1 MPSARPSTAGR
12 ERSTRWCC
20 GPSPAGTPSTRTSRC
35 CGRPRRSS
43 RGGNPNMPL
52 AAAEFAERLLAEAQA
67 THPWL
72 HHRLFRRLV
81 DGELTREQV
90 RWIVREQG
98 CFFLDTLRHAAWK
111 IISVGGFT
119 PTYEDLERQRA
130 LIPLVVEE
138 GGHDTMGGKQTAH
151 AYLFVR
157 LCEGLGWSR
166 DEVFATDYLPT
177 TIIEKNE
184 LFQLQRSSTLEA
196 LCGGNIATE
205 SINHIVSARMA
216 QAMEKHYGV
225 PRAALDFYHEHM
237 EVEED
242 HGERAVRILSSVAVT
257 DEAQKRGLLALRR
270 AIAAR

>member
-1 MPSARPSTAGR
+1 
-12 ERSTRWCC
+12 
-20 GPSPAGTPSTRTSRC
+20 
-35 CGRPRRSS
+35 
-43 RGGNPNMPL
+43 MPL
-52 AAAEFAERLLAEAQA
+52 APREFAATLLAEARD

-72 HHRLFRRLV
+72 HHRLFRMIGA
-81 DGELTREQV
+81 GELRRDQV
-90 RWIVREQG
+90 RNVIREQG

-119 PTYEDLERQRA
+119 PTWEDLERQRA

-138 GGHDTMGGKQTAH
+138 GGHDTIGGKQTAH

-166 DEVFATDYLPT
+166 DEVFSTAYLPT

-184 LFQLQRSSTLEA
+184 LFQLQRASTLEA

-205 SINHIVSARMA
+205 SINHIVSARTA
-216 QAMEKHYGV
+216 AAMEKHYGI
-225 PRAALDFYHEHM
+225 PREALDFYYEHM

-242 HGERAVRILSSVAVT
+242 HSERAVRILEQVAVT
-257 DEAQKRGLLALRR
+257 DAEQARGLLALRR
-270 AIAAR
+270 AVAARRICADGMYEAFVGAA

>member
-1 MPSARPSTAGR
+1 MAVT
-12 ERSTRWCC
+12 
-20 GPSPAGTPSTRTSRC
+20 
-35 CGRPRRSS
+35 
-43 RGGNPNMPL
+43 
-52 AAAEFAERLLAEAQA
+52 AAEFATQLLTEAEH

-72 HHRLFRRLV
+72 HHRLFRMIVAGDLS
-81 DGELTREQV
+81 REQV
-90 RWIVREQG
+90 RHVVREQG

-119 PTYEDLERQRA
+119 PTFEDLERQRA

-138 GGHDTMGGKQTAH
+138 GGHDTVGGKQTAH

-166 DEVFATDYLPT
+166 DEVFSTDYLPT

-184 LFQLQRSSTLEA
+184 LFQLQRASTLEA

-216 QAMEKHYGV
+216 QALEKHYGI
-225 PRAALDFYHEHM
+225 PRASLDFYHEHM

-242 HGERAVRILSSVAVT
+242 HRDRALKILARVAVT
-257 DEAQKRGLLALRR
+257 DEEQKRGLLAQWCAVMSRR
-270 AIAAR
+270 ICADGMYEAFVTRQEARS